1 MMILI
6 MTMKKIKL
14 FMNQYNKVSKEWN
27 DILVPD
33 ILLITV
39 FIGKSIKMFIN
50 VNFTWTAI
58 ISLLMSSIYIFLIIS
73 ILRQKKYVILKNVS
87 FLLQNVWAILD
98 VLVWIMSIVNI
109 YSYSGWK
116 NMAIYI
122 STLVVVVSYISLQ
135 IYLYVNKKLVFRN
148 K

>member
-1 MMILI
+1 MIYQ
-6 MTMKKIKL
+6 IKL
-14 FMNQYNKVSKEWN
+14 FMNQYNKVLKWN
-27 DILVPD
+27 DILLPD
-33 ILLITV
+33 VVLISV

-58 ISLLMSSIYIFLIIS
+58 ISLLMSSIYIFLIVRV
-73 ILRQKKYVILKNVS
+73 LRGKKKYVILKNVS
-87 FLLQNVWAILD
+87 FLMQNIWAILD

-122 STLVVVVSYISLQ
+122 STLVVIVSYVFLQ
-135 IYLYVNKKLVFRN
+135 IYLYANNKMVFKN
-148 K
+148 

>member
-6 MTMKKIKL
+6 MTKKKIKL
-14 FMNQYNKVSKEWN
+14 FMNQYNKVFKKWN
-27 DILVPD
+27 DILVLD
-33 ILLITV
+33 IFLIIP

-58 ISLLMSSIYIFLIIS
+58 ISLLMSSIYIFMLVNL
-73 ILRQKKYVILKNVS
+73 LRSKSKYVILKNVS
-87 FLLQNVWAILD
+87 FLMQNIWEILD

-122 STLVVVVSYISLQ
+122 STLVVIVSYISLQ
-135 IYLYVNKKLVFRN
+135 LYCM
-148 K
+148 